1 MKKFLIFM
9 LCAVCCA
16 MLASCRGERHVPFR
30 AIPDADLGSAKFER
44 LIKNLTQY
52 QNIYSHLMLEHIR
65 ARGGDS
71 LAELEDD
78 DDGFRLALHEA
89 AYNYWLER
97 DPAMVGA
104 IRANVPRLYDM
115 NNRINRHNYILH
127 FEAMKHVIDSY
138 VSALYINSP
147 APPAAV
153 EPLTDAHGEPVPEP
167 TTFFPPV
174 DLEHARANIASFV
187 TPEFLAKNPH
197 AAVANY
203 LHEHNINVKRI
214 IFNPVFTS
222 FNHHVYPFRIEY
234 RFRIE
239 YYIGDEPV
247 PESRWRSAAVQAVF
261 FVTMNEEREYVIAYV
276 SDPWAVR
283 EQIDPYAPSIEDF
296 MQ

>member
-1 MKKFLIFM
+1 MKKFLLFM

-16 MLASCRGERHVPFR
+16 MIASCRDERHVPFR
-30 AIPDADLGSAKFER
+30 TIPDADLGSAEFEH
-44 LIKNLTQY
+44 LIRNLTQY
-52 QNIYSHLMLEHIR
+52 QNIYSHLMVARIR
-65 ARGGDS
+65 ERGDDS

-78 DDGFRLALHEA
+78 EGFRFALYEA
-89 AYNYWLER
+89 AYYYWLER
-97 DPAMVGA
+97 DPAMVGT
-104 IRANVPRLYDM
+104 IRANVPKLYDM
-115 NNRINRHNYILH
+115 NNRINRHNHVMH

-138 VSALYINSP
+138 VSAVYINSP
-147 APPAAV
+147 APPAAE
-153 EPLTDAHGEPVPEP
+153 EPRTDAQVPEP

-174 DLEHARANIASFV
+174 DLEYARANIASFV

-222 FNHHVYPFRIEY
+222 FSQHVYPFRIEY

-239 YYIGDEPV
+239 YYIGNEPV
-247 PESRWRSAAVQAVF
+247 PESRWRSAAMQTVF
-261 FVTMNEEREYVIAYV
+261 FITMNENREYVIAYV

-283 EQIDPYAPSIEDF
+283 EQFDPYAPSIEDF